1 MKPATILIIFIL
13 LFLPFQ
19 PAAAKKP
26 AQNEIRITASEVD
39 DANDIEEAIRRAT
52 GEGSHEGSVVLDG
65 RNGAF
70 VFTDRDKSINIFVS
84 ELTMR
89 GENNATI

>member
-19 PAAAKKP
+19 PAA
-26 AQNEIRITASEVD
+26 ASEVD